1 MATPTS
7 TFLHFDFQP
16 GSNAHSDPNADARG
30 ARQQQGQQH
39 PRMRS
44 QRESTAHS
52 RWQPAELRD
61 DTEYAE
67 AISERLGIAANAV
80 RSVQDRLSSIS
91 AAQALDI
98 DALIKL
104 FTDIKS
110 VQKSGDIDF
119 LREQSPE
126 ILDTLSNR
134 LLSFLKQLSA
144 DIETDKFP
152 LTSLNADDIHQ
163 LFNGLSAITGESF
176 TDSLLSKSDFN
187 KSRALLRKVTEGL
200 LAYPN
205 EEKLFEKNWDSAQ
218 LINGLN
224 WLSRGLKQGILSK
237 DSPVVRQ
244 AYEEALWIMA
254 NWVASEGER
263 TGPSTLV
270 APLDTRQLGKCMVQ
284 ISAVMRYQLIDLA
297 KHRERL
303 SNLVLGLAG
312 GDLLN
317 EFKLWKADE
326 TTHQRRL
333 AVADVDSVVVTNISN
348 TIKDCLGAGILRP
361 GDPQVQTLVDHVCR
375 YMQRISDKDLSARH
389 GQRLGNCCNFLRIV
403 FEIEQSSGQA
413 LVNDRAAYEKICSRM
428 LGQIPLRAKEFVKD
442 NQVEQH
448 IANLFS
454 FVKAMDRTRS
464 HSTRSLGQ
472 AAKSL
477 DSALLQVL
485 KANLSSLHYQSQSSK
500 LRKPACRQESPQRPV
515 ISSPRRKGFRS
526 G

>member
-187 KSRALLRKVTEGL
+187 KSRALLRKVT
-200 LAYPN
+200 
-205 EEKLFEKNWDSAQ
+205 
-218 LINGLN
+218 
-224 WLSRGLKQGILSK
+224 
-237 DSPVVRQ
+237 
-244 AYEEALWIMA
+244 
-254 NWVASEGER
+254 
-263 TGPSTLV
+263 
-270 APLDTRQLGKCMVQ
+270 
-284 ISAVMRYQLIDLA
+284 
-297 KHRERL
+297 
-303 SNLVLGLAG
+303 
-312 GDLLN
+312 
-317 EFKLWKADE
+317 
-326 TTHQRRL
+326 
-333 AVADVDSVVVTNISN
+333 
-348 TIKDCLGAGILRP
+348 
-361 GDPQVQTLVDHVCR
+361 
-375 YMQRISDKDLSARH
+375 
-389 GQRLGNCCNFLRIV
+389 
-403 FEIEQSSGQA
+403 
-413 LVNDRAAYEKICSRM
+413 
-428 LGQIPLRAKEFVKD
+428 
-442 NQVEQH
+442 
-448 IANLFS
+448 
-454 FVKAMDRTRS
+454 
-464 HSTRSLGQ
+464 
-472 AAKSL
+472 
-477 DSALLQVL
+477 
-485 KANLSSLHYQSQSSK
+485 
-500 LRKPACRQESPQRPV
+500 
-515 ISSPRRKGFRS
+515 
-526 G
+526 